1 MDSVQVSTQTEPSR
15 SSSGKFRL
23 TRSEISLLQSQ
34 IDAANINMIDLLGDQ
49 FVKAKT
55 EAIEELTSQD
65 VLDFMLDLAKIN
77 R

>member
-1 MDSVQVSTQTEPSR
+1 MLRNFIT
-15 SSSGKFRL
+15 
-23 TRSEISLLQSQ
+23 SES
-34 IDAANINMIDLLGDQ
+34 IDAAHIKMIDLLGDQ

-65 VLDFMLDLAKIN
+65 VLDFMTGLAKIN